1 LNQQASTATNDAGT
15 GESVDRIRTAGPPDG
30 RGTSATAPVITYAI
44 ACCAVAIVIVLAI
57 AAVAMDLRLLP

>member
-1 LNQQASTATNDAGT
+1 M
-15 GESVDRIRTAGPPDG
+15 DRIRTAGPPDG